1 MVPAGGELHIGV
13 SPSVEQR
20 PDLQDV
26 VPERKSLRDIDI
38 SAVSGIAPVATIDL
52 PAEPGA
58 SRLNNVQWD
67 VIDN

>member
-1 MVPAGGELHIGV
+1 M
-13 SPSVEQR
+13 
-20 PDLQDV
+20 
-26 VPERKSLRDIDI
+26 PERKSLRDIDI
-38 SAVSGIAPVATIDL
+38 SAVSGIAPVATIGI